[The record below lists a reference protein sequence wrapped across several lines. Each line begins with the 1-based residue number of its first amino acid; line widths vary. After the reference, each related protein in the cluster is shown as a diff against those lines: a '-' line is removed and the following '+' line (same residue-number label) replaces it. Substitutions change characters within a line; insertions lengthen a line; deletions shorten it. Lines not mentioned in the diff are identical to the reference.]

1 MKRKGISGI
10 TGRVCGLMPCEAKAF
25 FAIARAKKAQ
35 GSLEYIM
42 MVAAASV
49 VIVIAL
55 AMVIKLKGAVA
66 SNVTVNGKS
75 MGVSQAIA
83 TEISNLSNTVT

>member
-1 MKRKGISGI
+1 MKTENLIHRI
-10 TGRVCGLMPCEAKAF
+10 VPPEALALL
-25 FAIARAKKAQ
+25 AVARSRKAQ

-55 AMVIKLKGAVA
+55 AMVVKLKGAVGGG
-66 SNVTVNGKS
+66 VVVNGVNTS
-75 MGVSQAIA
+75 VTQAISS
-83 TEISNLSNTVT
+83 ELGSLSKNIT

>member
-1 MKRKGISGI
+1 MK
-10 TGRVCGLMPCEAKAF
+10 AKE
-25 FAIARAKKAQ
+25 ILERILPIEARALFAVAKSRKAQ

-55 AMVIKLKGAVA
+55 AMVVKLKGTVGG
-66 SNVTVNGKS
+66 NVLVNGTS
-75 MGVSQAIA
+75 TSVTQAISG
-83 TEISNLSNTVT
+83 ELSKLSQNIT